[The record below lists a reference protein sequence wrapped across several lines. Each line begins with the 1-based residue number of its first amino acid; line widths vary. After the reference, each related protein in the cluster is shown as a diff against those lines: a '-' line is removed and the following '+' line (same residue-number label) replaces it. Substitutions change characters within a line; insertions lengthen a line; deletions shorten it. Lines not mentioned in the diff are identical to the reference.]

1 MMRALPFSILFLF
14 LFFGFQTPSS
24 SLFEQAEEMFLN
36 GPVKG
41 DNSEWGKAD
50 SIFLS
55 LYVEK
60 GRLQPKEEIL
70 SVIYRISMRQ
80 SPGTYHA
87 DIEKQSED
95 LKWIEEILRDYPDL
109 KNNETDLYV
118 QLLNLKYRIE
128 LLQNQTGSLENL
140 KKLAENYSGSKSVET
155 STISA
160 VFETIAKHFH
170 SQRNFPDAL
179 HYGNKSLNNLNSD
192 WTFKRIS
199 MLQWVGGAYYNA
211 DKIDS
216 SLYMMEVAYAEL
228 KNFPNETQSIFQRRS
243 QLAFN
248 IGMIFQGK
256 TGDYPE
262 SGYYLKEAID
272 WEIKAHGEESPTL
285 ITYYSLLA
293 DTYFILKDIQKAEFY
308 SLKAYSLAND
318 VLKIESVYLKS
329 LPSMSL
335 SRVYVQQENYEG
347 ARKLMNQVLEE
358 SLDFFGKDD
367 KFTTQVYIDLAFIE
381 KEAGNFKEAEKYYLL
396 AVDSSRATGR
406 IYSISSAYDSLIDMY
421 TETENYSEALYYA
434 EQSEDLINKHLEND
448 FKVKAI
454 SGLRLAKIYLGLNE
468 LNQAK
473 NHLDRAEDILSL
485 HHNTDLLDTEALS
498 IRNSILFKE
507 YQLTQN
513 REALEKAFEN
523 IEELIEIIIKGKT
536 EYNYQNSKLYY
547 SQSVASYIENSM
559 EIAAEMHKYSKESKV
574 LNTLFRLMEINKST
588 VLLDGM
594 MDLEIKT
601 EKGVSNEIL
610 NDEKRLNREL
620 SQLNDAIYLAQS
632 DSTTTNA
639 NLQNMLDKQIELN
652 YEIEK
657 IQEYLRENH
666 PDYYEAKN
674 LLLAENIRYYQ
685 QKALKKNQAFLEYFV
700 GKDKVYRLY
709 FSKSK
714 VQFDELNNSNDIQ
727 ISTLQLV
734 ENLLERK
741 EIKSL
746 SKDLASELLPDF
758 EDNIE
763 DLIVI
768 ADKELNQIPFEILE
782 DETGILLEKMNL
794 SYAGSVQLYNAQKQM
809 SKQKRSSGKWMGFA
823 PVYEGNPLPNNQN
836 EVQKIKD
843 LTDGIEVL
851 GEMATKS
858 KFLEEAPDAL
868 VLHLATHSEIDKNNP
883 MLSKMYFTA
892 AEDSGELTASEVYNL
907 DLNADLVVL
916 SACSTGLGKNESGDG
931 VMSMARAFTYAGVS
945 SAVMSLWQ
953 VSDRQTS
960 ELMVKF
966 YENLKKGQDKNE
978 ALRNAKLEYLA
989 SVQEPELQ
997 HPYYWAGFVISGD
1010 ITPIS
1015 EKSYT
1020 WLYVFGI
1027 LLVSGMIFTFLK
1039 FRASRAIR

>member
-1 MMRALPFSILFLF
+1 MY
-14 LFFGFQTPSS
+14 
-24 SLFEQAEEMFLN
+24 LN
-36 GPVKG
+36 GHVKG
-41 DNSEWGKAD
+41 DNSEWRKAD
-50 SIFLS
+50 SIFLT
-55 LYVEK
+55 LYSEK

-70 SVIYRISMRQ
+70 SVVYRISMRQ
-80 SPGTYHA
+80 SPGAYQA

-95 LKWIEEILRDYPDL
+95 LKLVEEVLRDYPDL
-109 KNNETDLYV
+109 KSSETDLYV

-128 LLQNQTGSLENL
+128 LFQNSPDALDKL
-140 KKLAENYSGSKSVET
+140 KKLAETYLNSKSVENT
-155 STISA
+155 SIAA
-160 VFETIAKHFH
+160 VYETIAKYYNARRENAEAIYF
-170 SQRNFPDAL
+170 
-179 HYGNKSLNNLNSD
+179 GNKSLALIKPD
-192 WTFKRIS
+192 WIFKQIA
-199 MLQWVGGAYYNA
+199 MKQWVGGAYYNA

-216 SLYMMEVAYAEL
+216 TLYMMEEAYAEL
-228 KNFPNETQSIFQRRS
+228 KKFSNENQSIFERRS

-256 TGDYPE
+256 TADYPE

-272 WEIKAHGEESPTL
+272 WEIKANGEESPTL

-293 DTYFILKDIQKAEFY
+293 DTYFILKDIQKAEFF
-308 SLKAYSLAND
+308 SLRAYSLAND

-335 SRVYVQQENYEG
+335 SRVYVQKENYEG

-396 AVDSSRATGR
+396 AVESSRAIGR

-421 TETENYSEALYYA
+421 TETENYPEALHYA
-434 EQSEDLINKHLEND
+434 LLAWDLSNEHLQND
-448 FKVKAI
+448 FKIKAMY
-454 SGLRLAKIYLGLNE
+454 GLRLAKIYLGLNKLDE
-468 LNQAK
+468 AEKHLN
-473 NHLDRAEDILSL
+473 RAEDILSL
-485 HHNTDLLDTEALS
+485 HHNTDLLDTDALS

-513 REALEKAFEN
+513 RESLEKAFGN
-523 IEELIEIIIKGKT
+523 IEELIKIIIKGKSG
-536 EYNYQNSKLYY
+536 YNYQNSKLYY
-547 SQSVASYIENSM
+547 SQSVAKYIENSM
-559 EIAAEMHKYSKESKV
+559 EITAEMHKYSKESKV
-574 LNTLFRLMEINKST
+574 MNTLFRLMEINKST

-594 MDLEIKT
+594 MDLGIKT

-610 NDEKRLNREL
+610 TDEKRLNREL

-652 YEIEK
+652 NEIEK

-674 LLLAENIRYYQ
+674 LLLAENVGYYQ
-685 QKALKKNQAFLEYFV
+685 QQALKKNQAFLEYFV
-700 GKDKVYRLY
+700 GKDKIYRLWI
-709 FSKSK
+709 SKSHI
-714 VQFDELNNSNDIQ
+714 QFDELNDLSSIQNSIH
-727 ISTLQLV
+727 QLV

-741 EIKSL
+741 PIENP
-746 SKDLASELLPDF
+746 SKILAAYLLPELDQKI
-758 EDNIE
+758 D

-768 ADKELNQIPFEILE
+768 SDKNLTQIPFEILR
-782 DETGILLEKMNL
+782 DEKGILLEKMDV
-794 SYAGSVQLYNAQKQM
+794 SYAGSVQLYHIQKEM
-809 SKQKRSSGKWMGFA
+809 ANRKRTSGKWIGFA
-823 PVYEGNPLPNNQN
+823 PEYAHNPLPNNRQ
-836 EVQKIKD
+836 EVQNIAE
-843 LTDGIEVL
+843 LTGGKEIL
-851 GEMATKS
+851 GDTATKN
-858 KFLEEAPDAL
+858 KFLENAPDAKI
-868 VLHLATHSEIDKNNP
+868 LHLATHSEIDKTNP

-892 AEDSGELTASEVYNL
+892 TEDSGELTASEVYNL
-907 DLNADLVVL
+907 NLNADLVVL
-916 SACSTGLGKNESGDG
+916 SACSTGLGKTESGDG

-966 YENLKKGQDKNE
+966 YENLQKGQDKNE

-989 SVQEPELQ
+989 SVHEPELQ

-1020 WLYVFGI
+1020 WLYIFGI
-1027 LLVSGMIFTFLK
+1027 LLISGVIFTFLK